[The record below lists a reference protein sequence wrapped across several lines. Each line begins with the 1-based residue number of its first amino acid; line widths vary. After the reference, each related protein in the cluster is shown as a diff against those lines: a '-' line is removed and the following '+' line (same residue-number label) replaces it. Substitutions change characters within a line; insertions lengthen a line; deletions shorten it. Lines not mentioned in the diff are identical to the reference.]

1 MHLHE
6 YVTCRNVIHLFN
18 VIKPLPFSKH
28 TLGIWGLQIHSIK
41 QITIQYLLHS
51 KHEYSDD

>member
-6 YVTCRNVIHLFN
+6 YVTCRSVIHLFN

-41 QITIQYLLHS
+41 QITIQYLLRS
-51 KHEYSDD
+51 KDEYRDD